1 MELLGDFT
9 LTIKPIT
16 IINKLFSRTQIRKIS
31 RVGKLNEHKG
41 TYNLSAYLIAQLGK
55 NYNSKLLNKI
65 SGKELLGLA
74 IAKIKKVQAEVG
86 GMVVFL
92 ETESKEKLLK
102 FYKEENDFYE
112 FNFRSKNNGT
122 GKLIQMLRFI

>member
-1 MELLGDFT
+1 M
-9 LTIKPIT
+9 TIKPIT